1 MTSRPPRQVPPPQR
15 DPADLRVS
23 SYARFIP
30 REELQGFAAWSP
42 DALQGAGPPQ
52 RSPVSAPAPVAPPKP
67 AVPPP
72 PPFDPQALL
81 HAARQSG
88 YQEGYRDGMAALEA
102 FKQSFAQQMSA
113 QIGSLVNSFDADF
126 RSLED
131 DMAQALARCAVELAR
146 QVVRS
151 EIKQRPEHIAKVA
164 HDAVEA
170 LQLSA
175 RHVRVRV
182 NPADLPLVMQ
192 GAGDEMRSR
201 DAQVLPDAD
210 IPRGGC
216 KIESDISS
224 VDATL
229 AARWSQAAAGMG
241 QVSLWEDR
249 RSGAARP
256 SSAGDSG
263 DMNENEHDNYR
274 NSDSSSE
281 SSANT
286 STSEPAAVLD
296 AVAKQD
302 ER

>member
-15 DPADLRVS
+15 DPADRRAS
-23 SYARFIP
+23 SYSRFIP
-30 REELQGFAAWSP
+30 REELQDFAVWNP
-42 DALQGAGPPQ
+42 GALQGANPPQ
-52 RSPVSAPAPVAPPKP
+52 RPPVSAPAPAAQAKP
-67 AVPPP
+67 VPPP
-72 PPFDPQALL
+72 PPPPDPQELL

-88 YQEGYRDGMAALEA
+88 YQDGYRDGMAALES

-113 QIGSLVNSFDADF
+113 QIGSLVSSFDADF
-126 RSLED
+126 RLLED
-131 DMAQALARCAVELAR
+131 EMAQSLARCAVELAR

-182 NPADLPLVMQ
+182 NPADYPLVMD
-192 GAGDEMRSR
+192 GAGEEMRAR

-210 IPRGGC
+210 VPRGGC

-249 RSGAARP
+249 R
-256 SSAGDSG
+256 
-263 DMNENEHDNYR
+263 N
-274 NSDSSSE
+274 SSSGTSTTSAPIDRDDTDGTDANSSE
-281 SSANT
+281 QPSAN
-286 STSEPAAVLD
+286 D
-296 AVAKQD
+296 AGTEQD
-302 ER
+302 ARK

>member
-1 MTSRPPRQVPPPQR
+1 MTSRPPRQVPPPPR

-30 REELQGFAAWSP
+30 REELQSFAAWSP
-42 DALQGAGPPQ
+42 DALQSANSPQ
-52 RSPVSAPAPVAPPKP
+52 RPPISAPAPVAAPQP

-81 HAARQSG
+81 HASRQSG

-102 FKQSFAQQMSA
+102 FKQSFAQQMSV
-113 QIGSLVNSFDADF
+113 QIGGLVNSFDADF
-126 RSLED
+126 RLLED
-131 DMAQALARCAVELAR
+131 EMAQSLARCAVELAR

-182 NPADLPLVMQ
+182 NPADYPLVMQ
-192 GAGDEMRSR
+192 GAGEEMRSR

-224 VDATL
+224 VDATV
-229 AARWSQAAAGMG
+229 ATRWQQVTAGMG

-249 RSGAARP
+249 RGG
-256 SSAGDSG
+256 AGDTEETN
-263 DMNENEHDNYR
+263 DAPIEH
-274 NSDSSSE
+274 
-281 SSANT
+281 
-286 STSEPAAVLD
+286 PAALD
-296 AVAKQD
+296 AGTD
-302 ER
+302 EDAP